1 VTPRTPGTSTRP
13 LVRAVARA
21 AAALVLAAAIAA
33 CGTSSG
39 TPIPT
44 AAATSQA
51 AAASDPASAPASAP
65 ASDVPASL
73 PPETPEPS
81 VDSHGVPE
89 LEALLPAS
97 VGGIALERLSLT
109 GADFYALGTSDS
121 RARLDDMLKG
131 LGRTLADLAVAD
143 AGDPT
148 GKAVL
153 EVGALRVAG
162 AEPARLLSE
171 WVASNQAV
179 KPGQIVVTAE
189 ALDGRRL
196 TKLVDSTRP
205 VGGSTYA
212 YAIGDTIF
220 LVAADD
226 PAILSSALAQLPK
239 P

>member
-1 VTPRTPGTSTRP
+1 MTPSTPGTSIRP
-13 LVRAVARA
+13 LVRVVARA
-21 AAALVLAAAIAA
+21 AAILVLAAAIAA

-44 AAATSQA
+44 AM
-51 AAASDPASAPASAP
+51 AASPANPTVPASAP

-73 PPETPEPS
+73 APETPEPS

-97 VGGIALERLSLT
+97 VGGVALERLSLT

-121 RARLDDMLKG
+121 RARLDDMLKA

-148 GKAVL
+148 GRAVL
-153 EVGALRVAG
+153 EVGVLRVAG
-162 AEPARLLSE
+162 SEPARLLSE
-171 WVASNQAV
+171 WAASNQAV
-179 KPGQIVVTAE
+179 KPGQIVVTNE
-189 ALDGRRL
+189 TVDGRRL
-196 TKLVDSTRP
+196 TRLVDSTRP

-226 PAILSSALAQLPK
+226 PALLSNALAQLPK